1 MRRVAHN
8 GGVRDVITGEAV
20 VVELPLAQLA
30 SRSLAF
36 AVDVTLLVAVNVII
50 SIIYAFTGVYGADA
64 AFAAAMGIGTAV
76 LTLVGIPVTVET
88 LTRGRSLG
96 KLIFGLRVVRDDGG
110 PIRFRHA
117 LARGLAG
124 LIVDFG
130 VFSGFTGAVAL
141 FSSLISTRG
150 KRVGDMLGGT
160 VVVRDRVQATR
171 QSWIGMPPPLAG
183 WATTLTLSQLP
194 DALALAVRQFLLRAP
209 DMDPHARATMAM
221 SFATELSALVSPAAP
236 PGTPPEMFLAAVL
249 AERSRRESAR
259 LNAQPQSGPHLH
271 PPPAVPVDRWAP
283 PPAPP
288 APRPPAGDGF
298 TLPS

>member
-1 MRRVAHN
+1 M
-8 GGVRDVITGEAV
+8 RDVITGEAV

-30 SRSLAF
+30 TRSLAF
-36 AVDVTLLVAVNVII
+36 AVDVTLLIGLNVLILI
-50 SIIYAFTGVYGADA
+50 LYAFTGVYDSDP
-64 AFAAAMGIGTAV
+64 AFAAAMSIGTAV

-130 VFSGFTGAVAL
+130 VFSGFTGAIAL

-150 KRVGDMLGGT
+150 KRVGDMLAGT
-160 VVVRDRVQATR
+160 VVVRDRVRTAHQAA
-171 QSWIGMPPPLAG
+171 IGMPPQLAG
-183 WATTLTLSQLP
+183 WAATLTLSALP
-194 DALALAVRQFLLRAP
+194 DALALSVRQFLLRAP
-209 DMDPHARATMAM
+209 EMDPDARHSMAW
-221 SFATELSALVSPAAP
+221 SFASEVAALVSPAAP
-236 PGTPPEMFLAAVL
+236 AGVPPEVVLAAVL

-259 LNAQPQSGPHLH
+259 LGSVAPHDAAPTAAPAAQR
-271 PPPAVPVDRWAP
+271 PPTAP
-283 PPAPP
+283 PV
-288 APRPPAGDGF
+288 AGDGF